1 MKPLYFQNKLETN
14 HLILLSCLFLFPLF
28 TFQVLNLRY
37 GYLYDGDSVAVDLL
51 IIISKFT
58 VLDYSLITISIFAP
72 IAAFIIAIILF
83 TRENK

>member
-37 GYLYDGDSVAVDLL
+37 GHLYDGDSVAVDLL
-51 IIISKFT
+51 IMSP
-58 VLDYSLITISIFAP
+58 L
-72 IAAFIIAIILF
+72 
-83 TRENK
+83 